1 MGDEDDDYC
10 SRNVL
15 RNAEKSGDQDVIESA
30 KYQSAHFWHCDSKLK
45 SLKNSDPSLTSPLQS
60 YR

>member
-30 KYQSAHFWHCDSKLK
+30 KYQSAHFWHCDSNSSK
-45 SLKNSDPSLTSPLQS
+45 SIKYSG
-60 YR
+60 